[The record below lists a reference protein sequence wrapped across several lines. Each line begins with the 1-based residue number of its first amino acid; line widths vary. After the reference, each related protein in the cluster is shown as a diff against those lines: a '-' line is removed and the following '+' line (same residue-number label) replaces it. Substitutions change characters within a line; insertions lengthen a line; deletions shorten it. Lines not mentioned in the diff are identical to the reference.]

1 MDFVGS
7 WGVVGWGFCYL
18 LQLIVLRLGCFVD
31 KHGGLGEEARFGL
44 LWWEEGDVVS
54 EGLEGVLEC

>member
-1 MDFVGS
+1 M
-7 WGVVGWGFCYL
+7 
-18 LQLIVLRLGCFVD
+18 QLIVLRLGCFVD